1 MSSPARPRLAS
12 VDILRGVAM
21 VLMALDHTR
30 GMVSGAQADPTNLAE
45 TTSALFLTRWSTH
58 FCAPVFVFLAGTAA
72 YLSTLRGKSKLE
84 LSRFLW
90 IRGLWLIFLEF
101 TLVRM
106 GWSFSLK
113 SSFVVGQVIWV
124 LGCSMMVLAGLVY
137 LPAWGVGLFGV
148 IMIAL
153 HNCLDGFKAEEF
165 GPFAW
170 LWGILR
176 GGSSVQ
182 LMPGLEFRPSYALV
196 PWVGVMAAGYG
207 CGPLLLLE
215 PKSRRQT
222 LLRLGLGMCAAFVLI
237 RATNLYGDPQEWSA
251 QKNGWFTCLSFINC
265 TKYPPSLLFLLMTLG
280 PGILL
285 LALFE
290 PEAEAMNWRTN
301 PSVGPEGENRN
312 WRFVLLH
319 PFLIFG
325 RVPLFY
331 YLLHLPLIH
340 LLAVLVSLPH
350 YKPALGSFYY
360 SRPAVGSGYGHDL
373 WVVYAVW
380 IASVLCLFPLC
391 RWFAS
396 VKQRRK
402 DAWLSYL

>member
-1 MSSPARPRLAS
+1 
-12 VDILRGVAM
+12 
-21 VLMALDHTR
+21 
-30 GMVSGAQADPTNLAE
+30 
-45 TTSALFLTRWSTH
+45 
-58 FCAPVFVFLAGTAA
+58 
-72 YLSTLRGKSKLE
+72 
-84 LSRFLW
+84 
-90 IRGLWLIFLEF
+90 
-101 TLVRM
+101 
-106 GWSFSLK
+106 
-113 SSFVVGQVIWV
+113 
-124 LGCSMMVLAGLVY
+124 
-137 LPAWGVGLFGV
+137 
-148 IMIAL
+148 
-153 HNCLDGFKAEEF
+153 
-165 GPFAW
+165 
-170 LWGILR
+170 
-176 GGSSVQ
+176 
-182 LMPGLEFRPSYALV
+182 
-196 PWVGVMAAGYG
+196 MAAGYG

-280 PGILL
+280 PGILF

-290 PEAEAMNWRTN
+290 PEAEAMNGQANSFGET
-301 PSVGPEGENRN
+301 EGENRN
-312 WRFVLLH
+312 ETLRQGCTKLPILSTRGTSGERTEERGNHQKHASSPQPSPPSDGGEGEIKEVRAALTLRFLH
-319 PFLIFG
+319 PLIIFG

-340 LLAVLVSLPH
+340 LLAILVSLPH